1 MGFLE
6 KTISTKAPVWLLLM
20 ALVLI
25 VFLLLPVA
33 IILLRGVS
41 SLGAISSNAVLE
53 AFRVSAWTTATTVTI
68 TIVFG
73 TPVAYLLARF
83 EFFGKQV
90 LDAALDLPLVLPPV
104 VAGLGLLLTFGR
116 NGFLGSGLE
125 IAGVQLAFSPAAVVM
140 AQLFVAAPYYIRTV
154 RVGLVQLDPDFENA
168 ARVDGANER
177 IILQKITLP
186 LLRPALLE
194 GMVLTWTRAL
204 GEFGATILFA
214 GSLEGS
220 TRTMTLA
227 VYGTLESDF
236 SAALVLSGLMAAMAF
251 LVLLA
256 LRTQS
261 RLR

>member
-1 MGFLE
+1 MGFSQ
-6 KTISTKAPVWLLLM
+6 KTISSKAPIWLLVM

-33 IILLRGVS
+33 VILLRGFS

-53 AFRVSAWTTATTVTI
+53 ALRVSAWTTATTLFI
-68 TIVFG
+68 TVLFG

-83 EFFGKQV
+83 EFFGKQF

-116 NGFLGSGLE
+116 NGILGSGLE

-154 RVGLVQLDPDFENA
+154 RAGLMQLDSDFENA
-168 ARVDGANER
+168 ARVDGANES
-177 IILQKITLP
+177 IVLQKITLP
-186 LLRPALLE
+186 LLKPALLE
-194 GMVLTWTRAL
+194 GIVLTWTRAL

-227 VYGTLESDF
+227 VYGALESDF
-236 SAALVLSGLMAAMAF
+236 SAALVLSGLMSAIAF
-251 LVLLA
+251 LVLFVL
-256 LRTQS
+256 
-261 RLR
+261 RLRSFKH

>member
-1 MGFLE
+1 MGLSQ
-6 KTISTKAPVWLLLM
+6 KTINTKAPAWLLMM
-20 ALVLI
+20 ALLLI

-33 IILLRGVS
+33 IILFRGLS
-41 SLGAISSNAVLE
+41 SLGSISSNAVLE
-53 AFRVSAWTTATTVTI
+53 ALRVSAWTTATTVII
-68 TIVFG
+68 TIAFG

-83 EFFGKQV
+83 EFWGKQV

-125 IAGVQLAFSPAAVVM
+125 MAGVQLAFSPAAVVM

-154 RVGLVQLDPDFENA
+154 RAGLMQLDSDFENA
-168 ARVDGANER
+168 ARVDGANET
-177 IILQKITLP
+177 IVLQKITLP

-194 GMVLTWTRAL
+194 GIVLTWTRAL

-227 VYGTLESDF
+227 VYGALESDF
-236 SAALVLSGLMAAMAF
+236 SAALVLSGLMAAIAF
-251 LVLLA
+251 LVLFL
-256 LRTQS
+256 LRS
-261 RLR
+261 RGN